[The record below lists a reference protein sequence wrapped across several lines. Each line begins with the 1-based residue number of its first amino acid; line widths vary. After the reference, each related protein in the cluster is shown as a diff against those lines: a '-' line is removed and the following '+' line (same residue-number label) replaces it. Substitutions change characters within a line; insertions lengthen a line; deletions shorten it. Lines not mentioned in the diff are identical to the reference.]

1 MKNRK
6 LKIILAVVIATI
18 TVTIVSI
25 ILYKNNMEYKMA
37 HEIQGILSDKMKYN
51 TYTQVY
57 VGEDSSVAFLYNK
70 NREAFAQSREGGIAV
85 YLNNDKYV
93 SFKDG
98 VAIEY
103 GVTPIRLIELALKMV
118 RNGKA
123 EIELTD
129 NRVID
134 SSHYVKEYT
143 ITLNGKDKVK
153 ELYKLVDG
161 DYANEMV
168 DSIYGTTYPRNSK
181 LDIKIFLGNNG
192 EFGASC
198 SITLAGER
206 YITWYF
212 DGFLEM
218 YDWEL
223 PQEWYKTN
231 TSDVSSW
238 KLLVNNLI
246 DDIEAKTQQFASENE
261 DLLLKE
267 EADEVTDTTN
277 GVEESSKEIEH
288 VHNENCEH

>member
-1 MKNRK
+1 
-6 LKIILAVVIATI
+6 
-18 TVTIVSI
+18 
-25 ILYKNNMEYKMA
+25 
-37 HEIQGILSDKMKYN
+37 
-51 TYTQVY
+51 
-57 VGEDSSVAFLYNK
+57 
-70 NREAFAQSREGGIAV
+70 
-85 YLNNDKYV
+85 
-93 SFKDG
+93 
-98 VAIEY
+98 
-103 GVTPIRLIELALKMV
+103 
-118 RNGKA
+118 
-123 EIELTD
+123 
-129 NRVID
+129 
-134 SSHYVKEYT
+134 
-143 ITLNGKDKVK
+143 
-153 ELYKLVDG
+153 
-161 DYANEMV
+161 MV

-198 SITLAGER
+198 SITLAGR
-206 YITWYF
+206 AISH
-212 DGFLEM
+212 GILMASEM

-223 PQEWYKTN
+223 PQEWYTTN